1 MLEDVNKEEEE
12 EKKETEP
19 AASVVL
25 GFTNFAE
32 GNKMNNGNGVKNGK
46 KKGKDDGLKVKV
58 SGGLEDIGL
67 EDMMA
72 SVGATNMR

>member
-1 MLEDVNKEEEE
+1 MIGFEEEIESDTE
-12 EKKETEP
+12 EVKGL
-19 AASVVL
+19 AQL
-25 GFTNFAE
+25 HGNNFAE
-32 GNKMNNGNGVKNGK
+32 GNKMNNGNGDKNGK